1 MNAFILI
8 AAFLLMIVLGFPI
21 AFALGLSSLLYMV
34 INGIPLLV
42 IPQVIASAFE
52 SFPLMAIPLFMLAG
66 QLMNSGGITNRI
78 FKFANYL
85 VGHIPGGLGHVNVVA
100 SMIFAGMSGSAVA
113 DSAGL
118 GSIEIEAMVNEGFDP
133 DFSAAITAASSTI
146 GPVIPPSIPMVLYG
160 SLAGVSVGKLFI
172 GGIIPGVL
180 MGVALM
186 IGCYIQAIRFNYPRH
201 PRVGPRTIAKS
212 FISAAPS
219 LATPAIIIGGIMT
232 GVFTPTEA
240 AGVAVVYALI
250 LGIFIYKELTWR
262 DFLRNLL
269 DVGRSTTSIML
280 IVSMASVFGWVLAYE
295 MIPQQVASAILSYT
309 TNPYA
314 VLFLINIILLIAGCF
329 METIAIILVLVPML
343 VPVVNAVG
351 IDLLHFGLVVV
362 LNVMIGLITPP
373 VGVCLYV
380 VADLARI
387 SFERVMKAT
396 LPFLI
401 ILIIVLFIVTY
412 VPSIVTW
419 LPNALGM

>member
-1 MNAFILI
+1 MSAFILI
-8 AAFLLMIVLGFPI
+8 AGFLLMIVIGFPI
-21 AFALGLSSLLYMV
+21 AFALGLSSVLYML
-34 INGIPLLV
+34 INGISLLV
-42 IPQVIASAFE
+42 IPQAIASAFE

-66 QLMNSGGITNRI
+66 QLMNSGGITDRI
-78 FKFANYL
+78 FRFANNL

-118 GSIEIEAMVNEGFDP
+118 GSIEIKAMVEEGFDP

-160 SLAGVSVGKLFI
+160 AMAGVSVGKLFI
-172 GGIIPGVL
+172 GGIVPGVL
-180 MGVALM
+180 MGIALM
-186 IGCYIQAIRFNYPRH
+186 VGCYIQAIRLNYPRH
-201 PRVGPRTIAKS
+201 PRVSFMTIVKS

-232 GVFTPTEA
+232 GIFTPTEA
-240 AGVAVVYALI
+240 AGVAVIYALI
-250 LGIFIYKELTWR
+250 LGTLIHRELTWR
-262 DFLRNLL
+262 DLLRNLL

-309 TNPYA
+309 TNRY
-314 VLFLINIILLIAGCF
+314 VILLLVNILLLIVGCF
-329 METIAIILVLVPML
+329 METIAILLVLVPML
-343 VPVVNAVG
+343 VPVVSAVG
-351 IDLLHFGLVVV
+351 VDLLHFGLIVV

-380 VADLARI
+380 VADLAKI

-396 LPFLI
+396 MPFLI
-401 ILIIVLFIVTY
+401 ILIVVLLIVTY
-412 VPSIVTW
+412 VPIVVTW
-419 LPNALGM
+419 LPNVMGM

>member
-42 IPQVIASAFE
+42 IPQAIASAFE

-219 LATPAIIIGGIMT
+219 LATPTIIIGGIMT

-295 MIPQQVASAILSYT
+295 MIPQQVASAIL
-309 TNPYA
+309 
-314 VLFLINIILLIAGCF
+314 C
-329 METIAIILVLVPML
+329 
-343 VPVVNAVG
+343 
-351 IDLLHFGLVVV
+351 
-362 LNVMIGLITPP
+362 TP
-373 VGVCLYV
+373 LTHTQ
-380 VADLARI
+380 
-387 SFERVMKAT
+387 SFSSLT
-396 LPFLI
+396 
-401 ILIIVLFIVTY
+401 
-412 VPSIVTW
+412 
-419 LPNALGM
+419 